1 MALRHWRHHDSRV
14 EFRDKEETW
23 WVEEAIVFT
32 LRAATL
38 VAVAY
43 LGSIW

>member
-1 MALRHWRHHDSRV
+1 MALRHWRRV
-14 EFRDKEETW
+14 ERRVGIQDKEETW